1 MAREQHQ
8 CVRPLSFSRRS
19 LLSRAACGFGS
30 VAATHLLSAASPAAV
45 QDSSR
50 QVSERT
56 HFPARAV
63 SVIFLYMDGGV
74 SQVDSFDPKPE
85 LDRRNGQ
92 PFPTRIE
99 PTQFNNIGNTL
110 ASPWKFKNY
119 GQSGI
124 PVSDLFPEIARH
136 VDDMA
141 VVRSMTSE

>member
-1 MAREQHQ
+1 MAREHHH
-8 CVRPLSFSRRS
+8 CVGQLRHSRRT
-19 LLSRAACGFGS
+19 LLNRAACGFGS
-30 VAATHLLSAASPAAV
+30 VAAAHLLATACSAQTPDNRQQSDA
-45 QDSSR
+45 DSHLS
-50 QVSERT
+50 
-56 HFPARAV
+56 ARAV

-85 LDRRNGQ
+85 LERRNGQ
-92 PFPTRIE
+92 PFPAKIE

-136 VDDMA
+136 V
-141 VVRSMTSE
+141 